1 MRTRRILVALAIVA
15 IALAAL
21 GSALLPSAAAPP
33 SSCIGGALVILNG
46 QERCVDLP
54 SGR

>member
-21 GSALLPSAAAPP
+21 GSALIPSAATPP
-33 SSCIGGALVILNG
+33 AACINGQLVILNG
-46 QERCVDLP
+46 QEQCVALP
-54 SGR
+54 SGQ